1 MTSQIHGYTYDEN
14 PTVSPVSK
22 GDLDLLLST
31 LLWTEDDADALSKA
45 GGILEPQID
54 DILDLWYGYVGSN
67 PHLVASFNGA
77 NGEPAGDYLAAVR
90 LRFAQWIRD
99 LCNRPWDQQWLNY
112 QHEVGRRHVVTMGD
126 TDDVASDQ
134 THVPLRY
141 LIAFIWPIT
150 ATIRPFLANGGT
162 DASDVDAMH
171 TAWFKAVTLT
181 VTLWSQP
188 YDPIRW

>member
-134 THVPLRY
+134 THALPHRVHLADHGDDPTISRQRRHRRIGCRRHAHRLVQGRH
-141 LIAFIWPIT
+141 LDGHVMVT
-150 ATIRPFLANGGT
+150 AL
-162 DASDVDAMH
+162 
-171 TAWFKAVTLT
+171 
-181 VTLWSQP
+181 
-188 YDPIRW
+188 

>member
-14 PTVSPVSK
+14 PTVSPVST

-112 QHEVGRRHVVTMGD
+112 QHEVGRHQIKPTCRCVTSSRSSGRSRRR
-126 TDDVASDQ
+126 SD
-134 THVPLRY
+134 HFSP
-141 LIAFIWPIT
+141 T
-150 ATIRPFLANGGT
+150 AAPSHRMSTPCTPPGSRP
-162 DASDVDAMH
+162 S
-171 TAWFKAVTLT
+171 
-181 VTLWSQP
+181 P
-188 YDPIRW
+188 